1 MPNCYNVTRQITTE
15 KKSYIFLFSRRLKEE
30 LNSPQ
35 NDITP
40 DNNKTTP
47 EVKEEDIKNEDKK
60 SYEMKSELDT
70 TTSEV
75 SEVKSE
81 SKVEN
86 GESEPDRSEVQNG
99 NKEQC
104 NDKSPEIQVLP
115 EDDENETEGSSSVAE
130 KIVDANNDDGIL
142 P

>member
-1 MPNCYNVTRQITTE
+1 
-15 KKSYIFLFSRRLKEE
+15 
-30 LNSPQ
+30 
-35 NDITP
+35 
-40 DNNKTTP
+40 
-47 EVKEEDIKNEDKK
+47 
-60 SYEMKSELDT
+60 MKSELDT
-70 TTSEV
+70 ITSEV

-104 NDKSPEIQVLP
+104 YDKSPEIQVLL
-115 EDDENETEGSSSVAE
+115 EDDENETEGSLVE